1 MFGGVGVIWCLSSLL
16 STGAGGGEQHRL
28 FLGDFSS
35 VSPPVLSCAC
45 PDDTAR
51 LQPPWP
57 ILQLIGAGEIS
68 FPSRLSPVAG
78 SHGSN
83 HGSVLQGAGGECR
96 GQRSA
101 TRPLNPPQINRAQQW
116 HGSKARLLQGRDRQ
130 PPHRGPRGFI
140 PRG

>member
-1 MFGGVGVIWCLSSLL
+1 MSELFAVRRGRW
-16 STGAGGGEQHRL
+16 RL
-28 FLGDFSS
+28 FRGDFSS

-45 PDDTAR
+45 PDDTAG

-68 FPSRLSPVAG
+68 FQSCLTPVAG

-83 HGSVLQGAGGECR
+83 HGSMLQGAGGECR

-101 TRPLNPPQINRAQQW
+101 TRPLIHP
-116 HGSKARLLQGRDRQ
+116 K
-130 PPHRGPRGFI
+130 
-140 PRG
+140 